1 MKMNS
6 TGAYDVLEDG
16 IFIEDPET
24 EERMIFLLDPKGGV
38 VLRSMLEE
46 DIKGAVSIMDASRSQ
61 KRKKMKILWDYIP
74 KKGSEAFFFVAEKIL
89 DGEETNPYEKER
101 KIIGF
106 GARVDASI
114 EINVWEEEF
123 STRILVLV
131 NRLADYFGI
140 KGRPFLQSCK

>member
-16 IFIEDPET
+16 IFIEDPDT
-24 EERMIFLLDPKGGV
+24 EERMVFLIDPKGGV

-46 DIKGAVSIMDASRSQ
+46 DIKAAVNIMDVSRSQ

>member
-1 MKMNS
+1 MNS